1 MELFDDEIWINGESR
16 KVENMA
22 QYYYKNKISPLWWES
37 MSWVNS
43 VGPLP
48 QSPKHHFLQH
58 IFGVVE
64 AVKLNRWR
72 CWWIA
77 LTWFIWQHRNKIFF
91 SNVSLN
97 VNKIMDDAVFLLWT
111 WLRNF
116 EKDFGTSYNHWSSNL
131 RLGFG
136 SYLDYIKSDLEPNAC
151 HHLL

>member
-1 MELFDDEIWINGESR
+1 MSSRLSFQGNCLQGQELKQRSSIR
-16 KVENMA
+16 
-22 QYYYKNKISPLWWES
+22 WES

-64 AVKLNRWR
+64 VVKVSRWK

-77 LTWFIWQHRNKIFF
+77 LTWSIWQHRNKIFF
-91 SNVSLN
+91 SNVTLN

-111 WLRNF
+111 WLRNL
-116 EKDFGTSYNHWSSNL
+116 EKDFGTSFNHWSTNL
-131 RLGFG
+131 RLGFM
-136 SYLDYIKSDLEPNAC
+136 C
-151 HHLL
+151 